1 MNLAVL
7 KKTRRA
13 LQVGDIF
20 AMQPPDGQFLF
31 GRVISTDAGL
41 LGLQGVVGTI
51 MLIYIYSDR
60 AVSRATVPDLVRERL
75 LVPPMMTNRRP
86 WTMGY
91 FEHLENRPISVVDL
105 LPVHCFSD
113 ASGRLVDE
121 LGRPVSGA
129 VKPMGMFG
137 VHSFRTIDDEISK
150 ALRIP
155 LAPD

>member
-13 LQVGDIF
+13 PQVGDIF
-20 AMQPPDGQFLF
+20 AMQPPDGGFLF

-41 LGLQGVVGTI
+41 LGLQGVAGTL

-60 AVSRATVPDLVRERL
+60 AVSRAPVPELVRERL

-91 FEHLENRPISVVDL
+91 FEHLENRPIASFDR
-105 LPVHCFSD
+105 LPVHCFAD
-113 ASGRLVDE
+113 AAGKRVDE
-121 LGRPVSGA
+121 LGRSISGGVS
-129 VKPMGMFG
+129 PMGRLC

-150 ALRIP
+150 ALGIP
-155 LAPD
+155 VAPD